1 MADEVLYQ
9 AKLYPEVKASSLTH
23 EEIERLHQALKYV
36 PETAVAAEAE
46 SEKFPQD
53 WLFHV
58 RWNGP
63 KKSPKLNGNA
73 VEFLKVG
80 GRVSY
85 VRLCYLCCSLWRHG
99 SSLEAIIQT
108 QI

>member
-1 MADEVLYQ
+1 MED
-9 AKLYPEVKASSLTH
+9 
-23 EEIERLHQALKYV
+23 EEIKRLHKALKYV

-63 KKSPKLNGNA
+63 KKSPKLDGNA

-80 GRVSY
+80 GRVSCLG
-85 VRLCYLCCSLWRHG
+85 LCHLCCSFFAG
-99 SSLEAIIQT
+99 SFFAVMVPFLSRNQP
-108 QI
+108 QM